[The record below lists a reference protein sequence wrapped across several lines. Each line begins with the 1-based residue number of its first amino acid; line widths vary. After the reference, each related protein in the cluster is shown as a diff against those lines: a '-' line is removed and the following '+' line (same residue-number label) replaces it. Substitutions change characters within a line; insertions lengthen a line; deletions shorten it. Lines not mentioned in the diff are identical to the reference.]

1 MVKEKVIVKENNIGV
16 DNMNKKIIS
25 IFFLLIIFISITL
38 GYSYYI
44 SNSNEQQY
52 NSPIQTISDN
62 NISEEID
69 ETFIEEDDEIE
80 IGEMV

>member
-1 MVKEKVIVKENNIGV
+1 
-16 DNMNKKIIS
+16 MNKKIIS

-52 NSPIQTISDN
+52 NSPIQTISEN

>member
-1 MVKEKVIVKENNIGV
+1 
-16 DNMNKKIIS
+16 MNKKIIS

-38 GYSYYI
+38 AYSYYTI
-44 SNSNEQQY
+44 YNNEKQY
-52 NSPIQTISDN
+52 DNPIQTISEN

>member
-1 MVKEKVIVKENNIGV
+1 
-16 DNMNKKIIS
+16 MNKKIIS

>member
-1 MVKEKVIVKENNIGV
+1 
-16 DNMNKKIIS
+16 MNKKIIS

-38 GYSYYI
+38 VYSYYT
-44 SNSNEQQY
+44 SNNDEQQY
-52 NSPIQTISDN
+52 SSSIQTISEN

>member
-1 MVKEKVIVKENNIGV
+1 
-16 DNMNKKIIS
+16 MNKKIIS

-38 GYSYYI
+38 AYSYYT
-44 SNSNEQQY
+44 SYNNEKQY
-52 NSPIQTISDN
+52 DTPIQTISEN

>member
-1 MVKEKVIVKENNIGV
+1 
-16 DNMNKKIIS
+16 MNKKIIS

-52 NSPIQTISDN
+52 NSPIQTKSDN